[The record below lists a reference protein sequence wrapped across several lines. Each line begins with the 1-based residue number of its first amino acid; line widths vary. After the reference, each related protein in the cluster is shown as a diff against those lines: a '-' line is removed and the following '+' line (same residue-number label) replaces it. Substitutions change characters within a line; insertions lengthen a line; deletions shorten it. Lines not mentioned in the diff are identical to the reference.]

1 MHIVA
6 AGDNDAQSVT
16 DDGQSAPSTAAT
28 ATVTATQ
35 WTRPLTLLLLDLYK
49 AQQTNFNRSDRK
61 KKCVWQA
68 IASEIN
74 SKGYTVTWDACEKK
88 FRNMSQTYRNIKDSN
103 SKTGRGRRYWE
114 YMDYFD
120 SLLADKATVT
130 LSNIRE
136 SQLPQDEVGDVG
148 EDLGEKA
155 QNTEEDAP
163 YEIMERGTKRKKS
176 FKSTQVLKRLEHV
189 TELEEKKID
198 VMKKLSD
205 TIRESTDRKI
215 AAMDKL
221 TDTMQQLMNKL

>member
-1 MHIVA
+1 VHIVA

-88 FRNMSQTYRNIKDSN
+88 IQ
-103 SKTGRGRRYWE
+103 E
-114 YMDYFD
+114 YEPDIQ
-120 SLLADKATVT
+120 KHKG
-130 LSNIRE
+130 
-136 SQLPQDEVGDVG
+136 Q
-148 EDLGEKA
+148 
-155 QNTEEDAP
+155 
-163 YEIMERGTKRKKS
+163 
-176 FKSTQVLKRLEHV
+176 
-189 TELEEKKID
+189 
-198 VMKKLSD
+198 
-205 TIRESTDRKI
+205 
-215 AAMDKL
+215 
-221 TDTMQQLMNKL
+221 